1 MRTIKFRAK
10 TKQGEWVYGN
20 YVHHYTTY
28 FEKQEHHSIFIP
40 DVDAKNSHWAE
51 DVNTDTLG
59 QFTGSYDKNRNEIY
73 EGDILRFGNSP
84 SGVCEVKWNKRITAF
99 CVRFYFECN
108 LGSRP
113 LGEWV
118 MCERS
123 VEIIGNV
130 HDNPELLKG
139 GKNEK

>member
-1 MRTIKFRAK
+1 MRTIKFRGK
-10 TKQGEWVYGN
+10 SIDGELPNGEELYGNFVYGN
-20 YVHHYTTY
+20 LLLHKNGVYRILVPIDGG
-28 FEKQEHHSIFIP
+28 FENYKVAPHT
-40 DVDAKNSHWAE
+40 V
-51 DVNTDTLG
+51 G
-59 QFTGSYDKNRNEIY
+59 QFTCLYDKNRNEIY

-84 SGVCEVKWNKRITAF
+84 SGVCEVKWNKRIMAF

-113 LGEWV
+113 LGEWM

-139 GKNEK
+139 VKQ